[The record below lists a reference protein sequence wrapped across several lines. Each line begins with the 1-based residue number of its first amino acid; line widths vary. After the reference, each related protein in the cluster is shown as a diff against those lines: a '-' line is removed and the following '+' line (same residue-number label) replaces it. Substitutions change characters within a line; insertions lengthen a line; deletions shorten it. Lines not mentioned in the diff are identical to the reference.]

1 MKKKKSISIIGA
13 GSWGTTLAIVLARQG
28 IKVSLYSLFSSQN
41 VQMSR
46 QRKNQLFLKGV
57 AFPPCLSIPSSEEEA
72 LKSEVIVI
80 AIPVKFLRR
89 SLHKIKKRSDFSSK
103 FVLSLS
109 KGIEVSSL
117 ERPSQIIKS
126 ELNLSSSQIAV
137 LSGPTIAREVLA
149 GIPSAAIIACQ
160 NLKEAQELQKVLSHA
175 NFRIYLSRDIVG
187 VEIGGALKNIIAIAC
202 GIADGLRF
210 GTNTKAALLTRGLA
224 EISRLGI
231 KLGAD
236 VSTFFGL
243 SGLGDLATTCF
254 SSYSRNRFVGEQI
267 GKGRD
272 IKKVLS
278 EMKMVAEG
286 VESVRAVYRLSR
298 RMKVDMPITRE
309 VYKVLYQRKL
319 PRQAVATLMQ
329 RPLKLESIR

>member
-1 MKKKKSISIIGA
+1 M
-13 GSWGTTLAIVLARQG
+13 
-28 IKVSLYSLFSSQN
+28 
-41 VQMSR
+41 
-46 QRKNQLFLKGV
+46 
-57 AFPPCLSIPSSEEEA
+57 
-72 LKSEVIVI
+72 
-80 AIPVKFLRR
+80 
-89 SLHKIKKRSDFSSK
+89 
-103 FVLSLS
+103 
-109 KGIEVSSL
+109 
-117 ERPSQIIKS
+117 
-126 ELNLSSSQIAV
+126 
-137 LSGPTIAREVLA
+137 
-149 GIPSAAIIACQ
+149 
-160 NLKEAQELQKVLSHA
+160 
-175 NFRIYLSRDIVG
+175 
-187 VEIGGALKNIIAIAC
+187 EIGGALKNIIAIAC

-309 VYKVLYQRKL
+309 VYKVLYQRKP

>member
-1 MKKKKSISIIGA
+1 
-13 GSWGTTLAIVLARQG
+13 
-28 IKVSLYSLFSSQN
+28 
-41 VQMSR
+41 
-46 QRKNQLFLKGV
+46 
-57 AFPPCLSIPSSEEEA
+57 
-72 LKSEVIVI
+72 
-80 AIPVKFLRR
+80 
-89 SLHKIKKRSDFSSK
+89 
-103 FVLSLS
+103 
-109 KGIEVSSL
+109 
-117 ERPSQIIKS
+117 
-126 ELNLSSSQIAV
+126 
-137 LSGPTIAREVLA
+137 
-149 GIPSAAIIACQ
+149 
-160 NLKEAQELQKVLSHA
+160 
-175 NFRIYLSRDIVG
+175 
-187 VEIGGALKNIIAIAC
+187 
-202 GIADGLRF
+202 
-210 GTNTKAALLTRGLA
+210 
-224 EISRLGI
+224 
-231 KLGAD
+231 

-309 VYKVLYQRKL
+309 VYKVLYQRKP